1 MKHIIL
7 AITIAL
13 CSTACNNSSKTKTV
27 EAEQQ
32 KSSPKLFDEASINEQ
47 DILTSLSKT
56 TPFTEAEFKEAFPKS
71 INGLLLDGKVNIVK
85 QQAIGNYGNGS
96 MELNIHDCAGTN
108 SGMASLFFI
117 SYKNKAQDDEQDD
130 EQTKY
135 FYKER
140 NGIKTIA
147 AYRMNKNHS
156 TIIFLYHN
164 RWYVIL
170 KADNMNPDKLWDSFD
185 MKALEN
191 FK

>member
-27 EAEQQ
+27 EADQH
-32 KSSPKLFDEASINEQ
+32 KRSPKLFDEASIKAYK
-47 DILTSLSKT
+47 IKSSLSKT
-56 TPFTEAEFKEAFPKS
+56 TPFTESEFRKAFPKS

-85 QQAIGNYGNGS
+85 QQAIGNYVNGS
-96 MELNIHDCAGTN
+96 MELTIHDCAGTN

-117 SYKNKAQDDEQDD
+117 TYKNKAPDD

-135 FYKER
+135 FFKER

-147 AYRMNKNHS
+147 SYRMNKNHS
-156 TIIFLYHN
+156 TIIFLYQN
-164 RWYVIL
+164 RWYVLL
-170 KADNMNPDKLWDSFD
+170 KADNINPDKLWDGFD
-185 MKALEN
+185 MKVLEK
-191 FK
+191 FKN